1 MDNYDKLYVATA
13 LFRRNSQELCYIC
26 FAVLHVFNS
35 LCRVLII
42 PNITHF
48 FLVWKQ
54 FITDRIHNLA
64 LRNLRFKAGGSV
76 VKNWCSFAFYV
87 IWATVLVSEIHFL
100 YNCDLLFRWHI
111 KLRFYIPI
119 IHICVKNYKK
129 KTPNYFKAQ
138 VWMKAILLSSC
149 TKRFFLF
156 MYKNAIL
163 CIIKKNAVLS
173 LVLSRF

>member
-1 MDNYDKLYVATA
+1 MINCTWWQRCLDVIHKSFATFVL
-13 LFRRNSQELCYIC
+13 LFYMYS
-26 FAVLHVFNS
+26 NS

-42 PNITHF
+42 PNITQF

-87 IWATVLVSEIHFL
+87 IWATVLVSEIRFL

-119 IHICVKNYKK
+119 IHICVKNKK
-129 KTPNYFKAQ
+129 KNKKTNYFKAQ
-138 VWMKAILLSSC
+138 VWMKALLLSSC

-163 CIIKKNAVLS
+163 CIIKKMQCSV
-173 LVLSRF
+173 

>member
-1 MDNYDKLYVATA
+1 MPRILESWITMINCTWWQRCLDVIHKSFAIFVL
-13 LFRRNSQELCYIC
+13 LFYM
-26 FAVLHVFNS
+26 
-35 LCRVLII
+35 CRVLII
-42 PNITHF
+42 PHITQF

-119 IHICVKNYKK
+119 IHIRVKNYKK
-129 KTPNYFKAQ
+129 KTK
-138 VWMKAILLSSC
+138 K
-149 TKRFFLF
+149 LF
-156 MYKNAIL
+156 
-163 CIIKKNAVLS
+163 
-173 LVLSRF
+173 

>member
-1 MDNYDKLYVATA
+1 MTA

-42 PNITHF
+42 PNITQF

-87 IWATVLVSEIHFL
+87 IWATVLVSEIQFL

-129 KTPNYFKAQ
+129 NPNYFKAQ

-149 TKRFFLF
+149 T

-163 CIIKKNAVLS
+163 CIIKKNAELS

>member
-1 MDNYDKLYVATA
+1 MINCTWWQRCL
-13 LFRRNSQELCYIC
+13 ELCYIC

-42 PNITHF
+42 PNITQF

-119 IHICVKNYKK
+119 IHICVKNKK
-129 KTPNYFKAQ
+129 KTK
-138 VWMKAILLSSC
+138 KTILRPRFEWKLYYCHPVQNVFSC
-149 TKRFFLF
+149 
-156 MYKNAIL
+156 L
-163 CIIKKNAVLS
+163 CIKMQYCA
-173 LVLSRF
+173 

>member
-1 MDNYDKLYVATA
+1 MVTA

-26 FAVLHVFNS
+26 FVVLHVFNS

-42 PNITHF
+42 PNITQF

-111 KLRFYIPI
+111 KLRFHIPI
-119 IHICVKNYKK
+119 IHICVKK
-129 KTPNYFKAQ
+129 KTKNYFKAQ
-138 VWMKAILLSSC
+138 VWMKAILLPSC

-163 CIIKKNAVLS
+163 CIIKKCRAQFSIIKVLVTYKM
-173 LVLSRF
+173 LKN